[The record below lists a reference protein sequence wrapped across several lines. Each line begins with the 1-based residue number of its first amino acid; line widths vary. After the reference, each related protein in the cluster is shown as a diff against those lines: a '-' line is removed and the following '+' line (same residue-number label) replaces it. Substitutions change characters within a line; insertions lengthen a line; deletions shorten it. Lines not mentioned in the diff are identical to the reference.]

1 MSDSIQYWAFR
12 IDKRR
17 IEYIGG
23 EARQGRLRQGWGWLD
38 GQDLNLPP
46 DKFVDQGAGRNRRPM
61 RKVKKDDVILVP
73 RLPSGS
79 QIAIFTATEDWCSGY
94 RYAEKEGNE
103 GDSYR
108 HVFPVKFEGQFGR
121 HDSHVSGDIRRTFKN
136 LSRFWNITGYA
147 EDIEVIRGTELTEV
161 QKNQG
166 YNDRLQDAIQNS
178 FDRKEFEKD
187 VCAEI
192 NKQFE
197 GTAWEF
203 ILVDVLQQLNPHFSV
218 ERVGGITEGPHGTDI
233 LMVSKPA
240 TGLGLFDD
248 SEYDSPYGIA
258 IQVKDYS
265 GGVGKEVIDQINK
278 ADHWKEERG
287 LMYVDKVVII
297 TNATEEKNKSLA
309 ESEGVT
315 VIFRTE
321 LNKILAKYAEQQ
333 IGVVDD

>member
-73 RLPSGS
+73 RLPSWS

-218 ERVGGITEGPHGTDI
+218 ERVGGITEGLHGTDI

-240 TGLGLFDD
+240 TGLARILHEQCEVEVFWVWSDKPGLQGLHGVHDRLFR
-248 SEYDSPYGIA
+248 YDWADFGRTSPNPRCLSTCRGSTRRG
-258 IQVKDYS
+258 S
-265 GGVGKEVIDQINK
+265 GGVQANG
-278 ADHWKEERG
+278 HH
-287 LMYVDKVVII
+287 
-297 TNATEEKNKSLA
+297 TEQLL
-309 ESEGVT
+309 V
-315 VIFRTE
+315 RTGT
-321 LNKILAKYAEQQ
+321 AQQ
-333 IGVVDD
+333 